1 MYFIFS
7 DQFVKTSF
15 ILIILLLVTFIISY
29 TIARLIRH
37 REYMKEL
44 DQDYTP
50 EQAKELLKL
59 IKDIYN

>member
-15 ILIILLLVTFIISY
+15 ILILLCLITFIISY
-29 TIARLIRH
+29 TISKVIRH
-37 REYMKEL
+37 KEYIKEL
-44 DQDYTP
+44 EHEYTP
-50 EQAKELLKL
+50 EQAKEMLKL